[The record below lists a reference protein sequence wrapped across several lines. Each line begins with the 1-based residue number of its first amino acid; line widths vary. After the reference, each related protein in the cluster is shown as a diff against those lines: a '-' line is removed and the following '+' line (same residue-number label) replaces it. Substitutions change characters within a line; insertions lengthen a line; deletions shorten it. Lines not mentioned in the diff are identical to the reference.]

1 MFLLVSNL
9 KENPKSMV
17 YEKASQNSYNFS
29 ILFLSVYFAY
39 NYMYQDHRDIKEEKA
54 VVLIPASELV
64 SYFNENN
71 SEKVLNKTVQVS
83 GIITEINTKNII
95 LDDKVQCS
103 FDSEL
108 KNLNLNE
115 TITVKG
121 RCIGFDELF
130 EVVKMDQSSIIK

>member
-1 MFLLVSNL
+1 MKKQVKIVITLV
-9 KENPKSMV
+9 
-17 YEKASQNSYNFS
+17 F
-29 ILFLSVYFAY
+29 LFLSVYFAY

-103 FDSEL
+103 FDSVL

-115 TITVKG
+115 TIIVKG

>member
-1 MFLLVSNL
+1 MKKQVKIVITLV
-9 KENPKSMV
+9 
-17 YEKASQNSYNFS
+17 F
-29 ILFLSVYFAY
+29 LFLSVYFAY

-54 VVLIPASELV
+54 VVLISASELV
-64 SYFNENN
+64 NYFNENN
-71 SEKVLNKTVQVS
+71 SEKVLNKTVQFS
-83 GIITEINTKNII
+83 GIITEIDTKNIT

-103 FDSEL
+103 FDTEI

>member
-1 MFLLVSNL
+1 MKKQVKIVITLVLLL
-9 KENPKSMV
+9 
-17 YEKASQNSYNFS
+17 
-29 ILFLSVYFAY
+29 LGVYFAY

-54 VVLIPASELV
+54 VVLISASELV

-83 GIITEINTKNII
+83 GIITEIDTKNIT

-103 FDSEL
+103 FDAEI

-130 EVVKMDQSSIIK
+130 DVAKIDQSSIIK

>member
-1 MFLLVSNL
+1 MKKQVKIVITLVLLL
-9 KENPKSMV
+9 
-17 YEKASQNSYNFS
+17 
-29 ILFLSVYFAY
+29 LGVYFAY

-54 VVLIPASELV
+54 VVLISASELV

-83 GIITEINTKNII
+83 GIITEIDAKNIT

-103 FDSEL
+103 FDAEI

-130 EVVKMDQSSIIK
+130 DVAKIDQSSIIK

>member
-1 MFLLVSNL
+1 MKKQVKIFITLVLL
-9 KENPKSMV
+9 
-17 YEKASQNSYNFS
+17 
-29 ILFLSVYFAY
+29 ILGVYFAY

-54 VVLIPASELV
+54 VVSISASELV
-64 SYFNENN
+64 TYFNKNN

-83 GIITEINTKNII
+83 GIITEIDDKNIT

-115 TITVKG
+115 TITIKG

-130 EVVKMDQSSIIK
+130 EVAKMDQSSIVK

>member
-1 MFLLVSNL
+1 MKKQVKIVITLVLLL
-9 KENPKSMV
+9 
-17 YEKASQNSYNFS
+17 
-29 ILFLSVYFAY
+29 LGVYFAY

-54 VVLIPASELV
+54 VVLISASELV

-83 GIITEINTKNII
+83 GIITEIDAKNIT

-103 FDSEL
+103 FDAEI

-115 TITVKG
+115 TITIKG

-130 EVVKMDQSSIIK
+130 DVAKIDQSSIIK

>member
-1 MFLLVSNL
+1 MKKQVKIVITLVLLL
-9 KENPKSMV
+9 
-17 YEKASQNSYNFS
+17 
-29 ILFLSVYFAY
+29 LGVYFAY

-54 VVLIPASELV
+54 VVLISASELV
-64 SYFNENN
+64 NYFNENN

-83 GIITEINTKNII
+83 GIITEIDTKNIT

-103 FDSEL
+103 FDTEI

-130 EVVKMDQSSIIK
+130 DVAKIDQSSIIK

>member
-1 MFLLVSNL
+1 MKKQVKIVITLVLLL
-9 KENPKSMV
+9 
-17 YEKASQNSYNFS
+17 
-29 ILFLSVYFAY
+29 LGVYFAY

-54 VVLIPASELV
+54 VVLISASELV
-64 SYFNENN
+64 NYFNENN
-71 SEKVLNKTVQVS
+71 SEKVLNKTVQFS
-83 GIITEINTKNII
+83 GIITEIDTKNIT

-103 FDSEL
+103 FDTEI

-130 EVVKMDQSSIIK
+130 DVAKIDQSSIIK

>member
-1 MFLLVSNL
+1 MKKKVKIFIILVLVSL
-9 KENPKSMV
+9 G
-17 YEKASQNSYNFS
+17 A
-29 ILFLSVYFAY
+29 YFVY

-54 VVLIPASELV
+54 VVSISASELV
-64 SYFNENN
+64 TYFNENN

-83 GIITEINTKNII
+83 GVITEIDDKNIT

-108 KNLNLNE
+108 NNLNLNE

-130 EVVKMDQSSIIK
+130 EVAKMDQSSIIK

>member
-1 MFLLVSNL
+1 MKKQVKIVITLVLLL
-9 KENPKSMV
+9 
-17 YEKASQNSYNFS
+17 
-29 ILFLSVYFAY
+29 LGVYFAY

-54 VVLIPASELV
+54 VVLISASELV
-64 SYFNENN
+64 NYFNENN
-71 SEKVLNKTVQVS
+71 SEKVLNKTVQFS
-83 GIITEINTKNII
+83 GIITEIDTKNIT

-103 FDSEL
+103 FDAEI

-130 EVVKMDQSSIIK
+130 DVAKIDQSSIIK

>member
-1 MFLLVSNL
+1 MKKQVKIVITLVLLL
-9 KENPKSMV
+9 
-17 YEKASQNSYNFS
+17 
-29 ILFLSVYFAY
+29 LGVYFAY

-54 VVLIPASELV
+54 VVLISASELV

-71 SEKVLNKTVQVS
+71 SEKVLNKTVQFS
-83 GIITEINTKNII
+83 GIITEIDTKNIT

-103 FDSEL
+103 FDAEI

-130 EVVKMDQSSIIK
+130 DVAKIDQSSIIK

>member
-9 KENPKSMV
+9 KEKPKSWLMKKQV
-17 YEKASQNSYNFS
+17 KIVIILVF
-29 ILFLSVYFAY
+29 LFLSVYFAY

-71 SEKVLNKTVQVS
+71 SKIVLNKTVQVS

-103 FDSEL
+103 FDAEI

>member
-1 MFLLVSNL
+1 MKKQVKIVITLVLLL
-9 KENPKSMV
+9 
-17 YEKASQNSYNFS
+17 
-29 ILFLSVYFAY
+29 LGVYFAY

-54 VVLIPASELV
+54 VVLISASELV
-64 SYFNENN
+64 NYFNENN
-71 SEKVLNKTVQVS
+71 SEKVLNKTVQFS
-83 GIITEINTKNII
+83 GIITEIDTKNIT

-103 FDSEL
+103 FDAEI

>member
-1 MFLLVSNL
+1 MKKQVKIVITLVLLL
-9 KENPKSMV
+9 
-17 YEKASQNSYNFS
+17 
-29 ILFLSVYFAY
+29 LGVYFAY

-83 GIITEINTKNII
+83 GIITEIDTKNIT

-103 FDSEL
+103 FDAEI

-130 EVVKMDQSSIIK
+130 DVAKIDQSSIIK

>member
-1 MFLLVSNL
+1 MKKQVKIVIALVFVSL
-9 KENPKSMV
+9 G
-17 YEKASQNSYNFS
+17 
-29 ILFLSVYFAY
+29 LYFAY
-39 NYMYQDHRDIKEEKA
+39 NYMYQDHRDIKAEKA
-54 VVLIPASELV
+54 VVLIPASELI

-71 SEKVLNKTVQVS
+71 SKKVLNKTVQVS

-103 FDSEL
+103 FDSVL

-130 EVVKMDQSSIIK
+130 DVAKIDQSSIIK

>member
-1 MFLLVSNL
+1 MKNKVKIFIILVLVSL
-9 KENPKSMV
+9 G
-17 YEKASQNSYNFS
+17 A
-29 ILFLSVYFAY
+29 YFVY

-54 VVLIPASELV
+54 VVSISASELV
-64 SYFNENN
+64 TYFNENN

-83 GIITEINTKNII
+83 GVITEIDDKNIT

-108 KNLNLNE
+108 NNLNLNE

-130 EVVKMDQSSIIK
+130 EVAKMDQSSIIK

>member
-9 KENPKSMV
+9 KEKPKSWLMKKQV
-17 YEKASQNSYNFS
+17 KIVIILVF
-29 ILFLSVYFAY
+29 LFLSVYFAY

-71 SEKVLNKTVQVS
+71 SKKVLNKTVQVS

>member
-1 MFLLVSNL
+1 MKKQVKIVITLVLLL
-9 KENPKSMV
+9 
-17 YEKASQNSYNFS
+17 
-29 ILFLSVYFAY
+29 LGVYFAY
-39 NYMYQDHRDIKEEKA
+39 NYMYQDHRDIKGEKA
-54 VVLIPASELV
+54 VVLISASELV

-83 GIITEINTKNII
+83 GIITEIDTKNIT

-103 FDSEL
+103 FDAEI

-130 EVVKMDQSSIIK
+130 DVAKIDQSSIIK

>member
-1 MFLLVSNL
+1 MKKQVKIVITLVLLL
-9 KENPKSMV
+9 
-17 YEKASQNSYNFS
+17 
-29 ILFLSVYFAY
+29 LGVYFAY

-54 VVLIPASELV
+54 VVLISASELV

-83 GIITEINTKNII
+83 GIITEIDTKNIT

-103 FDSEL
+103 FDTEI

-130 EVVKMDQSSIIK
+130 DVAKIDQSSIIK

>member
-1 MFLLVSNL
+1 MKKQVKIVITLV
-9 KENPKSMV
+9 
-17 YEKASQNSYNFS
+17 F
-29 ILFLSVYFAY
+29 LFLSVYFAY

-103 FDSEL
+103 FDSEI

>member
-1 MFLLVSNL
+1 MKKQVKIVITLVLLL
-9 KENPKSMV
+9 
-17 YEKASQNSYNFS
+17 
-29 ILFLSVYFAY
+29 LGVYFAY

-54 VVLIPASELV
+54 VVLISASELV

-71 SEKVLNKTVQVS
+71 SEKVLNKTVQFS
-83 GIITEINTKNII
+83 GIITEIDTKNIT

-103 FDSEL
+103 FDTEI

-130 EVVKMDQSSIIK
+130 DVAKIDQSSIIK

>member
-1 MFLLVSNL
+1 
-9 KENPKSMV
+9 
-17 YEKASQNSYNFS
+17 
-29 ILFLSVYFAY
+29 
-39 NYMYQDHRDIKEEKA
+39 MYQDHRDIKAEKA
-54 VVLIPASELV
+54 VVLIPASELI

-71 SEKVLNKTVQVS
+71 SKKVLNKTVQVS

-130 EVVKMDQSSIIK
+130 DVAKIDQSSIIK

>member
-1 MFLLVSNL
+1 MKKQVKIVITLVLLL
-9 KENPKSMV
+9 
-17 YEKASQNSYNFS
+17 
-29 ILFLSVYFAY
+29 LGVYFAY

-54 VVLIPASELV
+54 VVLISASELV
-64 SYFNENN
+64 NYFNENN

-83 GIITEINTKNII
+83 GIITEIDTKNIT

-103 FDSEL
+103 FDAEI

-130 EVVKMDQSSIIK
+130 DVAKIDQSSIIK

>member
-1 MFLLVSNL
+1 MKKQVKIVIALVFVSL
-9 KENPKSMV
+9 G
-17 YEKASQNSYNFS
+17 
-29 ILFLSVYFAY
+29 LYFAY

-54 VVLIPASELV
+54 VVLISASELV
-64 SYFNENN
+64 NYFNENN
-71 SEKVLNKTVQVS
+71 SEKVLNKTVQFS
-83 GIITEINTKNII
+83 GIITEIDTKNIT

-103 FDSEL
+103 FDAEI

-130 EVVKMDQSSIIK
+130 DVAKIDQSSIIK

>member
-1 MFLLVSNL
+1 MKKQVKIVITLV
-9 KENPKSMV
+9 
-17 YEKASQNSYNFS
+17 F
-29 ILFLSVYFAY
+29 LFLSVYFAY

-54 VVLIPASELV
+54 VVLISASELV

-83 GIITEINTKNII
+83 GIITEIDTKNIT

-103 FDSEL
+103 FDTEI

-130 EVVKMDQSSIIK
+130 DVAKIDQSSIIK

>member
-1 MFLLVSNL
+1 MKKQVKIVITLV
-9 KENPKSMV
+9 
-17 YEKASQNSYNFS
+17 F
-29 ILFLSVYFAY
+29 LFLSVYFAY

>member
-1 MFLLVSNL
+1 MKNKVKIFIILVLVFLGAFFV
-9 KENPKSMV
+9 
-17 YEKASQNSYNFS
+17 
-29 ILFLSVYFAY
+29 Y

-54 VVLIPASELV
+54 VVSISASELV
-64 SYFNENN
+64 TYFNENN

-83 GIITEINTKNII
+83 GVITEIDDKNIT

-108 KNLNLNE
+108 NNLNLNE

-130 EVVKMDQSSIIK
+130 EVAKMDQSSIIK

>member
-1 MFLLVSNL
+1 MKKQVKIVITLVLLL
-9 KENPKSMV
+9 
-17 YEKASQNSYNFS
+17 
-29 ILFLSVYFAY
+29 LGVYFAY

-54 VVLIPASELV
+54 VVLISASELV
-64 SYFNENN
+64 IYFNENN

-83 GIITEINTKNII
+83 GIITEIDAKNIT

-103 FDSEL
+103 FDAEI

-130 EVVKMDQSSIIK
+130 DVAKIDQSSIIK

>member
-1 MFLLVSNL
+1 MKKQVKIVITLV
-9 KENPKSMV
+9 
-17 YEKASQNSYNFS
+17 F
-29 ILFLSVYFAY
+29 LFLSVYFAY

-71 SEKVLNKTVQVS
+71 SEKVLNKTVQFS
-83 GIITEINTKNII
+83 GIITEIDTKNIT

-103 FDSEL
+103 FDAEI

-130 EVVKMDQSSIIK
+130 DVAKIDQSSIIK

>member
-1 MFLLVSNL
+1 MKKQVKIVITLV
-9 KENPKSMV
+9 
-17 YEKASQNSYNFS
+17 F
-29 ILFLSVYFAY
+29 LFLSVYFAY

-115 TITVKG
+115 TIIVKG

>member
-1 MFLLVSNL
+1 M
-9 KENPKSMV
+9 
-17 YEKASQNSYNFS
+17 
-29 ILFLSVYFAY
+29 I
-39 NYMYQDHRDIKEEKA
+39 
-54 VVLIPASELV
+54 
-64 SYFNENN
+64 YFNENN
-71 SEKVLNKTVQVS
+71 SKKVLNKTVQVS

-103 FDSEL
+103 FDSVL

-115 TITVKG
+115 TIIVKG